1 MKYIAMMVA
10 AASASTGFGACP
22 QVDWISNAEFDPVA
36 YAGEW
41 YEWKRHTDFMWE
53 MMQVCSTQEFKLQ
66 QGSTTKMD
74 LYYRTIAMFNPTGID
89 GEIDCSQST
98 SG

>member
-1 MKYIAMMVA
+1 
-10 AASASTGFGACP
+10 
-22 QVDWISNAEFDPVA
+22 
-36 YAGEW
+36 
-41 YEWKRHTDFMWE
+41 MWE

-98 SG
+98 SGGTCDVKMGDNPDTY